1 MLNIKEYG
9 SVLRDTVVDWN
20 DDDAPHLA
28 GALAYYTLLSTAPLV
43 VLCLAIAGAVFG
55 EDAARGEM
63 TQQVQSLIGAQAAN
77 AVQSIA
83 SSAHSQSGGIIGSI
97 VGIGVGLFGAS
108 GVFGELQLV
117 LNTIWGV
124 KPRPGRGV
132 KGFIRDRF
140 LSFTMVL
147 GVAFLLLVS
156 LVVSS
161 VLAGVGHF
169 FAHALPGGE
178 FVWQIVNALISFAVV
193 TLLFAL
199 IFKVVPDV
207 EVAWRDVIVGAAVTA
222 LLFTIGKTLLGLYL
236 GKSSVASSYGAAGSI
251 IALVVWVFYS
261 AQILFLGAEFTQVYA
276 RRFGSQIRP
285 SANAEAIKPALA
297 EPAADGGGAST
308 GAGKA
313 KSANA
318 GAADHR
324 AAPIAAANSGDPQPA
339 PTAPVDAHPTAG
351 TPH

>member
-1 MLNIKEYG
+1 MLNIKELG
-9 SVLRDTVVDWN
+9 SVLRDTVVKWN

-55 EDAARGEM
+55 ADVARGEM

-83 SSAHSQSGGIIGSI
+83 ASAHNESGGVLSSIIGI
-97 VGIGVGLFGAS
+97 AVGLFGAS

-124 KPRPGRGV
+124 KPKSGRGL

-140 LSFTMVL
+140 LSFSMVL
-147 GVAFLLLVS
+147 SVAFLLLVS

-161 VLAGVGHF
+161 VLAGIGHF
-169 FAHALPGGE
+169 LSHALPGGE
-178 FVWQIVNALISFAVV
+178 LVWQVVNALISLGVV

-207 EVAWRDVIVGAAVTA
+207 EVSWRDVIVGAAVTA

-261 AQILFLGAEFTQVYA
+261 AQILFLGAEFTQVFA

-285 SANAEAIKPALA
+285 SANAEPINAALA
-297 EPAADGGGAST
+297 GPAADGGGVRSNGRERAPVT
-308 GAGKA
+308 
-313 KSANA
+313 
-318 GAADHR
+318 R
-324 AAPIAAANSGDPQPA
+324 AA
-339 PTAPVDAHPTAG
+339 H
-351 TPH
+351 